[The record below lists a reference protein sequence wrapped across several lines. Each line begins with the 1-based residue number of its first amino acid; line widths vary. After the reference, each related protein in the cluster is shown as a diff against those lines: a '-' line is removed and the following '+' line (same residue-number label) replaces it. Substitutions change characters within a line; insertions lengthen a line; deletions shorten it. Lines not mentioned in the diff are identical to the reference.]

1 MGRTLVTLACLGVLL
16 GALCSSAA
24 NQGETWLIVA
34 HRGASDLAPENT
46 LAAFNLAWELGADVI
61 EADFYLTADGHIVA
75 HHDETTKRTAGVN
88 RPVAKQTL
96 AELKKHDVGAW
107 KHSRFAGER
116 IPTLQEVLATIPAGR
131 AIFIEIKT
139 DATIAPALAESI
151 RSSDLDPRQV
161 TVIAFDKE
169 VIASFKGILPKT
181 RALWLTKI
189 KETRPG
195 IWRPTA
201 QQIVKTA
208 TRIRADGVD
217 LEARPEAIDE
227 AFIRTLRAAGLEIH
241 VWTVNDAKLAQRMID
256 LGVDGIT
263 TDRPGWLRRFK

>member
-1 MGRTLVTLACLGVLL
+1 MGRTLIFIASLGVLL
-16 GALCSSAA
+16 GALYPSAA
-24 NQGETWLIVA
+24 DQGRPLVVA
-34 HRGASDLAPENT
+34 HRGASDLAPENM
-46 LAAFNLAWELGADVI
+46 LAAFKLAWELGADVI

-75 HHDETTKRTAGVN
+75 HHDKTTKRTAGVN

-116 IPTLQEVLATIPAGR
+116 IPTLQEVFATIPDGR

-139 DATIAPALAESI
+139 DATIVPALAEAI
-151 RSSDLDPRQV
+151 RSSDLGPGQV
-161 TVIAFDKE
+161 TVIAFDKA
-169 VIASFKGILPKT
+169 VIASLKGILPKT
-181 RALWLTKI
+181 RALWLTEL

-201 QQIVKTA
+201 QQIAKTA
-208 TRIRADGVD
+208 NGIRADGVD

-227 AFIRTLRAAGLEIH
+227 AFMRHLRAAGLEVH
-241 VWTVNDAKLAQRMID
+241 VWTVNDAKLARRMIE
-256 LGVDGIT
+256 LGVDGIA
-263 TDRPGWLRRFK
+263 TDRPGWLRRLK

>member
-1 MGRTLVTLACLGVLL
+1 MGKTIVRFATLGLLL
-16 GALCSSAA
+16 GAWCASA
-24 NQGETWLIVA
+24 GENWLIIA
-34 HRGASDLAPENT
+34 HCGASDLAPENT
-46 LAAFNLAWELGADVI
+46 LAAFKLAWELGAEVI
-61 EADFYLTADGHIVA
+61 EADFHLTADGHIVA
-75 HHDETTKRTAGVN
+75 HHDETTERTAGVN

-107 KHSRFAGER
+107 KNARFAGER
-116 IPTLQEVLATIPAGR
+116 IPTLQEVFATIPDGR
-131 AIFIEIKT
+131 AIFIEIKA
-139 DATIAPALAESI
+139 DAAIVPVLAESI

-161 TVIAFDKE
+161 TVIAFDQQ
-169 VIASFKGILPKT
+169 VIASLKGILPKT
-181 RALWLTKI
+181 KALWLTEI
-189 KETRPG
+189 KETDPG

-208 TRIRADGVD
+208 KGIRADGVD

-227 AFIRTLRAAGLEIH
+227 AFILHLRAAGLEVH